1 MQELQV
7 RSQRLPG
14 VPRSRSARKGSCR
27 NHCLAEISSVNR
39 IAPSKQRRRDGSSER
54 QSGVPRREAGEQRF
68 RDALAAAMDKAN
80 VSAIVYPTWDNVPR
94 LIGDLNTP
102 AGDNSQVL
110 SPASGFPA
118 INVPVGFA
126 RGEFPAGMTILGR
139 AWSESTLFKLAY
151 SYEQTTKH
159 RRPPA
164 SAPPLR

>member
-1 MQELQV
+1 MFDIKGFNERMAAIMLQI
-7 RSQRLPG
+7 RPKLRLRNNEGATVHPKDN
-14 VPRSRSARKGSCR
+14 PECR
-27 NHCLAEISSVNR
+27 DA
-39 IAPSKQRRRDGSSER
+39 
-54 QSGVPRREAGEQRF
+54 EAGEQRF
-68 RDALAAAMDKAN
+68 RDAFAAAMDKAN